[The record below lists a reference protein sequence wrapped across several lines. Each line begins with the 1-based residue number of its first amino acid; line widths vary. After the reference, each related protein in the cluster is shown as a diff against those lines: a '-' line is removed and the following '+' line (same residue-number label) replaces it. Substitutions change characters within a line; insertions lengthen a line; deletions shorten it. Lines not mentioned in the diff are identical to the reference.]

1 MYKPKVSIIIPV
13 YNGAQYLGED
23 IESAIS
29 QTYEEKEI
37 IVVDDGSNDGG
48 DTQRVAKEYEKK
60 IRYIYKQNGGVSDA
74 LNWGIRGMKGEW
86 FSWLSHD
93 DLYYPDKIQKQ
104 VRFLNEIVGMN
115 TNADIQRNVIFCFSE
130 LIDTKGHKIIRLRQ
144 GHNKNTARLNLIM
157 SNLRRNDLNGCT
169 FLFPK
174 KGWVQLDGFDVNY
187 RTKQD
192 KDFWHR
198 LLFAG
203 YEFYCLPKVLV
214 KTRIHALQTT
224 FQSTMTMYEEDKRF
238 YQSLIE
244 KISENSL
251 DNNGHVFFK
260 IGCYTAYKG
269 LNEVSAAAF
278 KKAKSISPYR
288 YNRIIAL
295 MANRHFRSKRILSSR
310 IKSVALLIRLKI
322 RFFQVFHG

>member
-1 MYKPKVSIIIPV
+1 
-13 YNGAQYLGED
+13 
-23 IESAIS
+23 
-29 QTYEEKEI
+29 
-37 IVVDDGSNDGG
+37 
-48 DTQRVAKEYEKK
+48 
-60 IRYIYKQNGGVSDA
+60 
-74 LNWGIRGMKGEW
+74 
-86 FSWLSHD
+86 
-93 DLYYPDKIQKQ
+93 
-104 VRFLNEIVGMN
+104 
-115 TNADIQRNVIFCFSE
+115 
-130 LIDTKGHKIIRLRQ
+130 
-144 GHNKNTARLNLIM
+144 
-157 SNLRRNDLNGCT
+157 
-169 FLFPK
+169 
-174 KGWVQLDGFDVNY
+174 
-187 RTKQD
+187 
-192 KDFWHR
+192 
-198 LLFAG
+198 
-203 YEFYCLPKVLV
+203 
-214 KTRIHALQTT
+214 
-224 FQSTMTMYEEDKRF
+224 MYEEDKRF